1 MDPTVCTI
9 MMPCTFLQQ
18 CKSQPHRVRILEK
31 VFLSKVT
38 QSERAKDQRINFTD
52 EHKKIGRHRLVD
64 SSARYILVRIPCKAS
79 MLSSIYKVEIENEIV
94 IATRKGLK

>member
-1 MDPTVCTI
+1 M
-9 MMPCTFLQQ
+9 QQ

-52 EHKKIGRHRLVD
+52 EHKKIGRHRSVD
-64 SSARYILVRIPCKAS
+64 SSARYILVRIPCTLYWYALFRIS
-79 MLSSIYKVEIENEIV
+79 NDTTTYSSLICEIDE
-94 IATRKGLK
+94 K

>member
-1 MDPTVCTI
+1 M
-9 MMPCTFLQQ
+9 QQ

-52 EHKKIGRHRLVD
+52 EHKKIGRHRSVD
-64 SSARYILVRIPCKAS
+64 SSARYILVRIPCKLYWYAFFRNS
-79 MLSSIYKVEIENEIV
+79 NDSLLICEIDE
-94 IATRKGLK
+94 K